1 MACCRALRLLGH
13 MPPPKG
19 VVMKCVYCSF
29 IDSKVV
35 DSRINESNNSIRRRR
50 ECLQCGKRF
59 TSYETVEVV
68 PLLVIK
74 RDGSRQA
81 FDNQKIKSGIVKACE
96 KRPVTMAQISEIAE
110 KIEKTLMN
118 SMDQE
123 IPSKIIGDM
132 IMKDLKKID
141 EISYVRFAAVYR
153 QFQDLMTLIDFVK
166 TLEKDIKIG

>member
-1 MACCRALRLLGH
+1 
-13 MPPPKG
+13 
-19 VVMKCVYCSF
+19 MKCVYCGF
-29 IDSKVV
+29 MDSKVV
-35 DSRINESNNSIRRRR
+35 DSRINETSNSIRRRR

-68 PLLVIK
+68 PLLVVK

-81 FDNQKIKSGIVKACE
+81 FDNQKIKTGIVKACE
-96 KRPVTMAQISEIAE
+96 KRPVTMAQITEIVD

-132 IMKDLKKID
+132 VMKDLKKID

-166 TLEKDIKIG
+166 TLEKDTKIG

>member
-1 MACCRALRLLGH
+1 
-13 MPPPKG
+13 
-19 VVMKCVYCSF
+19 MKCVYCGF

-96 KRPVTMAQISEIAE
+96 KRPVTMAQIIGIVEA
-110 KIEKTLMN
+110 IEKTLMN

-132 IMKDLKKID
+132 VMRDLKKID

-166 TLEKDIKIG
+166 TLEKDIKHG

>member
-1 MACCRALRLLGH
+1 M
-13 MPPPKG
+13 
-19 VVMKCVYCSF
+19 
-29 IDSKVV
+29 DSKVV
-35 DSRINESNNSIRRRR
+35 DSRINETSNSIRRRR

-68 PLLVIK
+68 PLLVVK

-81 FDNQKIKSGIVKACE
+81 FDNQKIKTGIVKACE
-96 KRPVTMAQISEIAE
+96 KRPVTMAQITEIVD

-132 IMKDLKKID
+132 VMKDLKKID

-166 TLEKDIKIG
+166 TLEKDTKIG